1 MILRN
6 GDGRAIVRNYITAF
20 SFFTLFNTPQNTF
33 LTAMRLASIWSDHA
47 VIQRNKPVV
56 VWGWCDAKRT
66 VVRGTLGAD
75 RVAQGLSSWDGRF
88 ELRFPALESGGPLE
102 MRITCG
108 GEECV
113 VRDLVVGEVWLVSGQ
128 SNAEFPLMT
137 YSPGDPLDQ
146 TRDYLKEGGEDPLL
160 RCFTTMSDGVYNPGG
175 ELAPGAVWK
184 LSDADTAPKFT
195 AIGAWFALNLRR
207 RFPEVPVG
215 IVHSS
220 WGGTVVSAWLSREAL
235 AARPENR
242 AALRYS
248 EESGNVPERWASFLK
263 GRESLEACAANE
275 ACVDFEKVTEKDRGN
290 QGFAKGY
297 ASPDLDDSQW
307 GTLAV
312 PGSWMVQKF
321 STHGAI
327 WVRKAVE
334 LPDSWAGQP
343 LELHLGP
350 VDKHDVTYFNGVQ
363 VGATGKDFETQYWCE
378 PRVYPVPGE
387 LVKGGRNLVAIRAF
401 CFYFDGSFGGSKDFY
416 FLKNAATGETI
427 PLYGKE
433 RQWKAIVEYAFK
445 PSSLTPQDYTAPN
458 DQNAPHRL
466 FDNKIRPLIPFPIR
480 GVLWYQGESDTDT
493 EESTALYCT
502 RFCDMI
508 RDWRRAWGQGDEF
521 PFFFVQLA
529 NYESPVA
536 DRWLRLQ
543 DAQRRAYLAVPNTG
557 VITASDLALF
567 EPQDIHPHDKR
578 SFGHRLFLQAMARV
592 YGDATVVPQGPTLD
606 AIWHQGTQKLCL
618 HFRYAAG
625 LHAEGAEELKGFE
638 VAGADGVFH
647 PAAAEIQGDCV
658 VLASPKVSEAFTV
671 RYNSDV
677 AQPAGNLRNGAGL
690 PALSFL
696 QKA

>member
-1 MILRN
+1 
-6 GDGRAIVRNYITAF
+6 
-20 SFFTLFNTPQNTF
+20 
-33 LTAMRLASIWSDHA
+33 MRLASIWSDHA

-108 GEECV
+108 SEECV

-137 YSPGDPLDQ
+137 FAPNPNDPLDQ
-146 TRDYLKEGGEDPLL
+146 TKDFLKEGGVDPLL
-160 RCFTTMSDGVYNPGG
+160 RCFTTKNDGVYNPGY
-175 ELAPGAVWK
+175 ELTPGAEWR
-184 LSDADTAPKFT
+184 LSNENTAPQFT
-195 AIGAWFALNLRR
+195 AIGAWFALNLRK

-220 WGGTVVSAWLSREAL
+220 WGGTVVSAWLSREAF

-242 AALRYS
+242 AALRKS
-248 EESGNVPERWASFLK
+248 EEMSNDPERWKTLLKDQETLESGLGDEASI
-263 GRESLEACAANE
+263 
-275 ACVDFEKVTEKDRGN
+275 DFAKITERDRGN

-307 GTLAV
+307 GTLQI
-312 PGSWMVQKF
+312 PGSWMGQNF

-334 LPDSWAGQP
+334 IPASWAGQP

-350 VDKHDVTYFNGVQ
+350 VDKHDITYFNGVQ
-363 VGATGKDFETQYWCE
+363 VGATGKDFETQHWCV

-387 LVKGGRNLVAIRAF
+387 LVKAGRNVVAVRAF
-401 CFYFDGSFGGSKDFY
+401 CFYYDGSLGGSRSLY
-416 FLKNAATGETI
+416 FLKNTVTGETI
-427 PLYGKE
+427 SLCEE
-433 RQWKAIVEYAFK
+433 RHWKAIVEYAFT
-445 PSSLTPQDYTAPN
+445 PSSLNPRFYSAPS
-458 DQNAPHRL
+458 DQNSPHRL
-466 FDNKIRPLIPFPIR
+466 FDNKIRPLIPFAIR
-480 GVLWYQGESDTDT
+480 GVLWYQGESDTDQ
-493 EESTALYCT
+493 EETTNLYFM
-502 RFCDMI
+502 RFCDLI
-508 RDWRRAWGQGDEF
+508 HDWRRAWGQGDEF

-536 DRWLRLQ
+536 DRWLRIQ

-567 EPQDIHPHDKR
+567 EAQDIHPHDKR
-578 SFGHRLFLQAMARV
+578 SFGYRLSLQALSRV

-606 AIWHQGTQKLCL
+606 FISHQGTAKLCL
-618 HFRYAAG
+618 HFQYGQG

-638 VAGADGVFH
+638 VAGADGVFY
-647 PAAAEIQGDCV
+647 PAQAEIQGDCV
-658 VLASPKVSEAFTV
+658 VLNSSEVAEASAV
-671 RYNSDV
+671 RYNAEV
-677 AQPAGNLRNGAGL
+677 GHPEGNLRNGAGL
-690 PALSFL
+690 PALSFI